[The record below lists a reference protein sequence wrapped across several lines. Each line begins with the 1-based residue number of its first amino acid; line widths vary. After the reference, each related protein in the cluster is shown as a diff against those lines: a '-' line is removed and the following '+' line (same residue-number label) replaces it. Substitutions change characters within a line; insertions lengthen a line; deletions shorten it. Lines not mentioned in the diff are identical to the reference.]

1 MQRELYELIEELL
14 ELLEESEGL
23 QATVTGSF
31 VDAAIAGGLT
41 LLGGL
46 FGGREGAFMG
56 ATAGA
61 AVLGVSTLMDPSK
74 YKSLMTVLRQP
85 HRRLEQ
91 PAGAAVVGVSTLI
104 DPSKYKS
111 LMTVLREDFT
121 QAEREALYDRLCQRL
136 RPLVMYLVGMTAS
149 RLMKVLKDNPGVMKD
164 VLSMV
169 NDLLK
174 TKNMK
179 LA

>member
-74 YKSLMTVLRQP
+74 YKSLMTVLR
-85 HRRLEQ
+85 
-91 PAGAAVVGVSTLI
+91 
-104 DPSKYKS
+104 
-111 LMTVLREDFT
+111 EDFT
-121 QAEREALYDRLCQRL
+121 QAEREALYDRLYQRL
-136 RPLVMYLVGMTAS
+136 QQAAVSMTAS
-149 RLMKVLKDNPGVMKD
+149 GLMKVLKDNPGVMKD
-164 VLSMV
+164 VRSMV
-169 NDLLK
+169 NDSLK
-174 TKNMK
+174 TKIMK

>member
-1 MQRELYELIEELL
+1 M
-14 ELLEESEGL
+14 
-23 QATVTGSF
+23 
-31 VDAAIAGGLT
+31 
-41 LLGGL
+41 
-46 FGGREGAFMG
+46 
-56 ATAGA
+56 
-61 AVLGVSTLMDPSK
+61 
-74 YKSLMTVLRQP
+74 
-85 HRRLEQ
+85 
-91 PAGAAVVGVSTLI
+91 GVSTLI

>member
-74 YKSLMTVLRQP
+74 YKSLMTVLR
-85 HRRLEQ
+85 
-91 PAGAAVVGVSTLI
+91 
-104 DPSKYKS
+104 
-111 LMTVLREDFT
+111 EDFT
-121 QAEREALYDRLCQRL
+121 QAEREALYDRLYQRL
-136 RPLVMYLVGMTAS
+136 RQRLVMYLVGMTAS
-149 RLMKVLKDNPGVMKD
+149 RLVEVLKDNPRAMED

-169 NDLLK
+169 NDSLK

>member
-1 MQRELYELIEELL
+1 M
-14 ELLEESEGL
+14 
-23 QATVTGSF
+23 
-31 VDAAIAGGLT
+31 
-41 LLGGL
+41 
-46 FGGREGAFMG
+46 
-56 ATAGA
+56 
-61 AVLGVSTLMDPSK
+61 GVSTLM
-74 YKSLMTVLRQP
+74 
-85 HRRLEQ
+85 
-91 PAGAAVVGVSTLI
+91 

-121 QAEREALYDRLCQRL
+121 QAEREALYDRLYQRL
-136 RPLVMYLVGMTAS
+136 QQAAVSMTAS
-149 RLMKVLKDNPGVMKD
+149 GLMKVLKDNPGVMKD